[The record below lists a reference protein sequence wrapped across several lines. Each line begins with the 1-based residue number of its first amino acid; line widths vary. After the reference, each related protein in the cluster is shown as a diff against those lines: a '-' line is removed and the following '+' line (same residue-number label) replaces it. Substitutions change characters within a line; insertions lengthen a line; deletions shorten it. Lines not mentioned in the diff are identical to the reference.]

1 MQWSMSNSPT
11 HTIHVAHTTEMIY
24 PCCLCLD
31 PYEDQFEKKNQ
42 AKKER
47 VAKNEY
53 QRLRNIAKNKKI
65 PGEKV
70 TLSFI
75 LSNSCSTIVITHS
88 FIVSFQF

>member
-1 MQWSMSNSPT
+1 
-11 HTIHVAHTTEMIY
+11 MIY

-31 PYEDQFEKKNQ
+31 PYEDQFEKKIQ

-65 PGEKV
+65 PGEKLHYHLFCQ
-70 TLSFI
+70 TLVAL
-75 LSNSCSTIVITHS
+75 LSSPIVLLYSCSFDNSYGCCEIM
-88 FIVSFQF
+88 